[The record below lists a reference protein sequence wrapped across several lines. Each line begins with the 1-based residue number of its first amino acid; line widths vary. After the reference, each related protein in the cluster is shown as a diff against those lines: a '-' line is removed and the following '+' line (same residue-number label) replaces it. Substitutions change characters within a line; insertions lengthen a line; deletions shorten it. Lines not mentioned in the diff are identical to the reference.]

1 MLYVFSVGLNVLDA
15 ESSAQLAYTLSLAA
29 AMFGSGIRAV
39 AMGEGEW
46 EGERERFIQIAAE
59 TDSPEVDARTIARA
73 FSQAAVAVIGVAAR
87 EKWALVY
94 ADGRTEPGFDTAAA
108 PIIVTL

>member
-1 MLYVFSVGLNVLDA
+1 MLYAFNVGLNVLDA

-59 TDSPEVDARTIARA
+59 AEQPELAARLLARA
-73 FSQAAVAVIGVAAR
+73 LNQTAVAMIDLAAR
-87 EKWALVY
+87 ENWVLVY
-94 ADGRTEPGFDTAAA
+94 ADGRTGAGFDTKVA